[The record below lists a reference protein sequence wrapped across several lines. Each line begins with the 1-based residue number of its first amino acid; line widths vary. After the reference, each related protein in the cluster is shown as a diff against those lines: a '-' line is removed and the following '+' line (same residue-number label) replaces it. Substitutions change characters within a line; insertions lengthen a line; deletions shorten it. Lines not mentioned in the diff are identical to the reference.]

1 MLLVSVSVCLLAV
14 YSYSYIASCGEVSRS
29 KMEPFVFDHS
39 DKNIPVH
46 DDAVFR
52 KMFINAVATLDYV
65 VRWAAH
71 IFLNPHEA
79 PKEKKN
85 ASDKIVVNADKT
97 SNKYFAPKV
106 IYEDVLEKSINTRKK
121 MC

>member
-1 MLLVSVSVCLLAV
+1 MSISFCLLTV
-14 YSYSYIASCGEVSRS
+14 CSYNIKPPWKSEVSRS
-29 KMEPFVFDHS
+29 TMEPSVFEHS

-46 DDAVFR
+46 DNTVYR
-52 KMFINAVATLDYV
+52 KMFINAVATLDYA

-85 ASDKIVVNADKT
+85 NFGFP
-97 SNKYFAPKV
+97 SNKAAP
-106 IYEDVLEKSINTRKK
+106 
-121 MC
+121 